1 MRTNH
6 RFRLFPVFLVTVYLL
21 AACGGTLPKSTSP
34 ARGPKVDANI
44 VAFQGVVEAMNGAE
58 WTVSGQKITLDPQ
71 TALDPTIRVGDE
83 IHVEAQVSAGGGVI
97 AMKVESTTSDSMA
110 ASSPDVDTI
119 SKKHADGRQDDSAH
133 SAAGVNEN
141 EVLGAVE
148 AITSTTITVNGVTY
162 DLTSLPEIKDALNI
176 GDAVKLHV
184 TVAANGMVTVRE
196 IEKSVASLDDGSNG
210 SNGTDSGPTRHPRKD
225 KSGRKNGH
233 SNDGSNHGSN
243 GNHGGGG

>member
-1 MRTNH
+1 
-6 RFRLFPVFLVTVYLL
+6 
-21 AACGGTLPKSTSP
+21 
-34 ARGPKVDANI
+34 VDANV

-71 TALDPTIRVGDE
+71 TALDPTIRVGDDV
-83 IHVEAQVSAGGGVI
+83 HVEAQVSAGGGVI
-97 AMKVESTTSDSMA
+97 ATKVESTTSDA
-110 ASSPDVDTI
+110 TATSSPAVDTI
-119 SKKHADGRQDDSAH
+119 PDKHTGGGQDNSAQP
-133 SAAGVNEN
+133 AAGGNEN
-141 EVLGAVE
+141 EVFGTVE

-162 DLTSLPEIKDALNI
+162 DQTSLPEIKDAVNV

-196 IEKSVASLDDGSNG
+196 IEKSVASFEDDSSGS
-210 SNGTDSGPTRHPRKD
+210 SGTDGGPTPHTRKD
-225 KSGRKNGH
+225 KSGRKNGY